1 VDDCSALLPADFRRL
16 FEAVPGLYLVLN
28 RDLQIVAVS
37 DAYLHATMTNR
48 SDILGRYI
56 FDVFPD
62 NPSDSAATGVRNL
75 AASLHRVLQK
85 KQPDA
90 MAVQKYDIRT
100 PAGEGG
106 AFEERYWSPINSPV
120 LGDDGELL
128 YIIHRVEDVTDYVL
142 LKQDSSERHVRL
154 EAEIHRRG
162 QEIQQANERLRR
174 AVAEKEVLLQE
185 THHRVKNNLEVINSL
200 LSLQADRIDDP
211 AGRAVL
217 EDTCNQVRAIADIHR
232 LLFRSPDL
240 ERIDMRQFLERLC
253 QDLALFH
260 RTEGRV
266 QLILSPGELSV
277 DIRSA
282 VPLALIA
289 NELVSNALKHAFPAN
304 RSGRIRVAIG
314 ANGTR
319 GFICIS
325 DDGIGLSVPP
335 DEAST
340 LGLRLVQ
347 VLAEQLGA
355 KLEVQSP
362 PGTRVSI
369 AFPAEP
375 R

>member
-1 VDDCSALLPADFRRL
+1 
-16 FEAVPGLYLVLN
+16 
-28 RDLQIVAVS
+28 
-37 DAYLHATMTNR
+37 
-48 SDILGRYI
+48 
-56 FDVFPD
+56 
-62 NPSDSAATGVRNL
+62 
-75 AASLHRVLQK
+75 
-85 KQPDA
+85 
-90 MAVQKYDIRT
+90 
-100 PAGEGG
+100 
-106 AFEERYWSPINSPV
+106 
-120 LGDDGELL
+120 
-128 YIIHRVEDVTDYVL
+128 
-142 LKQDSSERHVRL
+142 LKQASSERHVSL

-174 AVAEKEVLLQE
+174 ALAEKEVLLQE

-211 AGRAVL
+211 TGRAVL

-232 LLFRSPDL
+232 LLYRSPDL
-240 ERIDMRQFLERLC
+240 ECIDMRQFLERLC
-253 QDLALFH
+253 QDLALSH
-260 RTEGRV
+260 KTEGRV

-277 DIRSA
+277 DIRRA

-289 NELVSNALKHAFPAN
+289 NELISNALKHAFPAN
-304 RSGRIRVAIG
+304 RSGSIHVTVG

-319 GFICIS
+319 SFICIS